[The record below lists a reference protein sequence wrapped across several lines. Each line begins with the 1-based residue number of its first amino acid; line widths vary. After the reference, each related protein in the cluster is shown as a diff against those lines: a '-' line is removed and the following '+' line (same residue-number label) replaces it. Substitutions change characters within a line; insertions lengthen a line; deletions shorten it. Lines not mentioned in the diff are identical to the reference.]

1 MIEIIQS
8 KVFSDWLLGLKDRQA
23 RARIYAR
30 LDRMADGNFGDAE
43 PIGEGMSEARI
54 HYGPGYRL
62 YFMQRGQ
69 ALVVLLCGGDKST
82 QQRDI
87 QRAKVVADLWKGEN
101 P

>member
-1 MIEIIQS
+1 
-8 KVFSDWLLGLKDRQA
+8 
-23 RARIYAR
+23 
-30 LDRMADGNFGDAE
+30 MADGNFGDSE
-43 PIGEGMSEARI
+43 PIGDGLSEARI

-62 YFMQRGQ
+62 YFMRRGR
-69 ALVVLLCGGDKST
+69 ALVVLLCGGDKSS